1 MTRYVSLFERNQVPA
16 WVPPLNVSVLV
27 WCVSMCKLAYV
38 RVTNFLVIE
47 KDFKVYYSANEVTY
61 CVHRELQ
68 DSTQHVHGMES
79 YSCYKCNVI
88 IFFSLGRFEI
98 CAS

>member
-47 KDFKVYYSANEVTY
+47 KDFEECGVLYLACDE
-61 CVHRELQ
+61 
-68 DSTQHVHGMES
+68 
-79 YSCYKCNVI
+79 
-88 IFFSLGRFEI
+88 
-98 CAS
+98 